1 MINIFEEITWPQF
14 SKMGHISKLS
24 LQEQIKHYN
33 QYIWEL
39 SLARDYYYQHQPKGP
54 LKEVENFL
62 LQENGFFLLQE
73 NGNKIFITDYA

>member
-14 SKMGHISKLS
+14 SKMGHISKLP

-33 QYIWEL
+33 QYIYQLED
-39 SLARDYYYQHQPKGP
+39 ARMSWITYQNKGP

-73 NGNKIFITDYA
+73 NGNKIII